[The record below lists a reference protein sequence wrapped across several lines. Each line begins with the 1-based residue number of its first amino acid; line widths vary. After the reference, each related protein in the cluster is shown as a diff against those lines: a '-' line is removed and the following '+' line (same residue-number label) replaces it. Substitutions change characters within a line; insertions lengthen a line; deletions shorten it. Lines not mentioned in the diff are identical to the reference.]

1 MAMLTSQP
9 IAIRR
14 AEPDEAELLSQIAY
28 AAKQHWGYSAELMA
42 IWRQSLTM
50 TAQRIARDHV
60 YVAMRDDVSVG
71 FYSLMPTKVA
81 QLIELDD
88 LWVLPAMI
96 GQGVGRSLFGH
107 AASLTISLGGTAL
120 RLVADP
126 HAIGFYQKMGMH
138 KIGERPSQ
146 PVGRVLDLMEVAL

>member
-1 MAMLTSQP
+1 MAAFTNQP
-9 IAIRR
+9 ITIRR
-14 AEPDEAELLSQIAY
+14 AKPGEADHLSQIAY

-50 TAQRIARDHV
+50 TAQRIERDHV
-60 YVAMRDDVSVG
+60 YVAMRDDDRVG
-71 FYSLMPTKVA
+71 FYSLMPTETAHVY
-81 QLIELDD
+81 ELDD
-88 LWVLPAMI
+88 LWVQPAVI
-96 GQGVGRSLFGH
+96 GQGIGRMLFSH
-107 AASLTISLGGTAL
+107 AASLATTLGGTML

-146 PVGRVLDLMEVAL
+146 PVGRVLDLMEMTL